1 MNNGPHGKH
10 ANKGGIPNLKKFD
23 KQTFKRLLKYILK
36 NNKLKYSLVI
46 ICIIFSS
53 IATVGNAIF
62 LETLI
67 DDHIEPLIGVS
78 NPEFTGLIRLLGI
91 MAIIYLTG
99 VISTYFYNIITSRIS
114 QGVLRDIRN
123 EMFSHMQK
131 LEIKYFDTKTYGE
144 IMSYYTNDTDTLRE
158 MITRT
163 IPQFISSAISIIAIL
178 IAMIYTSMYLTLLVF
193 VFVIIM
199 FIITAK
205 IGGKSGKYFIESQES
220 IAKLN
225 GYIEEMINGQK
236 VVKVFTYEEQSK
248 EKFDKLNNELCI
260 NLTRANQY
268 ANTLMPILNN
278 LGHIEYACVGL
289 VGGLLAVNNIGG
301 ITLGAIAA
309 FIGLSKNFLNQI
321 SQVSSQA
328 NSIVMAMA
336 GASRI
341 FTLID
346 EEEEIDNGTITLVNI
361 EEDGNEIKE
370 VNYNTNKW
378 AWKKDDEYI
387 KLAGKIDFENVNF
400 SYVEGKEILH
410 NINLYAKPGQKI
422 AFVGATGA
430 GKTTITNLINRF
442 YDINSGIIYYDGI
455 DIKNIKKKDLRK
467 SLGMVLQEVNLF
479 TGTIK
484 ENIKYGHPEATDED
498 VVEAAKLANA
508 HDFISRLPDGY
519 DTVIEGNS
527 ESLSGGQKQLIS
539 IARAAINNPPVMI
552 LDEATSNIDT
562 RTEKIV
568 QSGMDKLMEGRTVLV
583 IAHRLSTIMNSK
595 AIMVLDKGKIIERG
609 EHDYLLSQKGEYYKL
624 YTGKTELE

>member
-1 MNNGPHGKH
+1 MNNGPRGRYQR
-10 ANKGGIPNLKKFD
+10 GGLSSLKKID
-23 KQTFKRLLKYILK
+23 KKTFQKLIKYIFK
-36 NNKLKYSLVI
+36 NNKIKFLLVL

-53 IATVGNAIF
+53 IATVSNAIF

-67 DDHIEPLIGVS
+67 DNYIEPLIGVS
-78 NPEFTGLIRLLGI
+78 NPIYTKLIRLLGT
-91 MAIIYLTG
+91 MAIIYIVG
-99 VISTYFYNIITSRIS
+99 IISNYFYNIITAKIS

-158 MITRT
+158 MISRT
-163 IPQFISSAISIIAIL
+163 IPQFISSLITIIAVL
-178 IAMIYTSMYLTLLVF
+178 IAMLYTSIYLTLLVF
-193 VFVIIM
+193 IFVIIM

-205 IGGKSGKYFIESQES
+205 IGGASGKYFVNVQES
-220 IAKLN
+220 MAKLN

-236 VVKVFTYEEQSK
+236 VVKVFTYEEKSK
-248 EKFDKLNNELCI
+248 EKFDKLNEELCY
-260 NLTRANQY
+260 NFTKANQLG
-268 ANTLMPILNN
+268 NILMPILNN

-289 VGGLLAVNNIGG
+289 VGGLLAVNNIGNL
-301 ITLGAIAA
+301 TLGAIAA

-321 SQVSSQA
+321 SQLSSQA
-328 NSIVMAMA
+328 NSIVMALA

-341 FTLID
+341 FNLID
-346 EEEEIDNGTITLVNI
+346 EPEEIDEGTISLVNI
-361 EEDGNEIKE
+361 EENKYGIKE
-370 VNYNTNKW
+370 VDYNTNKW
-378 AWKKDDEYI
+378 AWKKDNEYI
-387 KLAGKIDFENVNF
+387 KLTGKIDFENVNF
-400 SYVEGKEILH
+400 SYEEGKEVLH

-455 DIKNIKKKDLRK
+455 NIKDIKKKDLRK
-467 SLGMVLQEVNLF
+467 SLGIVLQEVNLF

-484 ENIKYGHPEATDED
+484 DNIKYGKSDATDEE

-508 HDFISRLPDGY
+508 HDFITRLPEGY
-519 DTVIEGNS
+519 NTEIEGNS

-539 IARAAINNPPVMI
+539 IARAALNNPPVMI
-552 LDEATSNIDT
+552 LDEATSNIDV
-562 RTEKIV
+562 RTEKII
-568 QSGMDKLMEGRTVLV
+568 QSGMDKLMHGRTVLV

-595 AIMVLDKGKIIERG
+595 AIMVLDKGNIIERG
-609 EHDYLLSQKGEYYKL
+609 EHDYLLKQKGEYYQL